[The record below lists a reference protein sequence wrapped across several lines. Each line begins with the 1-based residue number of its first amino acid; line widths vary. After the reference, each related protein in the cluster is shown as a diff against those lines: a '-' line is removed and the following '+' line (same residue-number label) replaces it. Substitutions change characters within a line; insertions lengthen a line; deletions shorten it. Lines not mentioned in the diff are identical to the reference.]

1 MGQAIRTAKLPLD
14 FSKRT
19 QGGAN
24 TRKRAYLEAT
34 VQALDAARTF

>member
-1 MGQAIRTAKLPLD
+1 MGQAKRTAKLPLD